1 MDKIWHLKR
10 FNIFTCLSEVD
21 REEFSK
27 VIVEK
32 RFKKKDMI
40 FLPGDKGNKVYMLK
54 AGVVKISKYSE
65 GGKEIILGMVN
76 PGEIF
81 GEMALVADA
90 PREFV
95 AEAMMD
101 CYVCIANREDFL
113 KYLRRYPEMSM
124 NITKIIGL
132 KFKKLGQ
139 KVEDLVFKNV
149 YQRLAVLLLSLLESY
164 GYDKNGKQYLYIK
177 LTHYDIASLIGSTR
191 ETTTACLNEFKREGL
206 IDFDGRRI
214 VIIDPDG
221 LKHRSEPVAA

>member
-10 FNIFTCLSEVD
+10 FNFFTCLSESD

-27 VIVEK
+27 VIIEK
-32 RFKKKDMI
+32 RYKKKDMI
-40 FLPGDKGNKVYMLK
+40 FLSGEKGNRVYMLK

-65 GGKEIILGMVN
+65 DGKEIILSMVN

-81 GEMALVADA
+81 GEMALVENA

-95 AEAMMD
+95 SEAMMD
-101 CYVCIANREDFL
+101 SYVCIANREDFL
-113 KYLRRYPEMSM
+113 KYLHRYPEMSM
-124 NITKIIGL
+124 QITKIIGM

-149 YQRLAVLLLSLLESY
+149 YQRLALLLLNLLESY
-164 GYDKNGKQYLYIK
+164 GYRKNERSYLYVK

-191 ETTTACLNEFKREGL
+191 ETTTSCLNDFKREGL

-214 VIIDPDG
+214 VIINPEG
-221 LKHRSEPVAA
+221 LKRKSEPARE